1 MSSFDAVDFILVKV
15 LVFIILSPFTSAPWS
30 SFIFTEVA
38 FGVEITASNITSFF
52 ISYLYNKSK
61 NLYVVNKRL
70 NNLFAKNIF

>member
-38 FGVEITASNITSFF
+38 FGVEITAIILPPF
-52 ISYLYNKSK
+52 
-61 NLYVVNKRL
+61 
-70 NNLFAKNIF
+70 LFLIYIINQKTYM